1 MFRARLVWDCY
12 RNCFFLAKYI
22 DLKLANYKE
31 ALSRYVI
38 IHDVDALGNKGADLD
53 ALGNHT
59 GAIEYYDKALAI
71 NPKDVDAISK
81 AYSVI
86 PTVRYAID
94 L

>member
-1 MFRARLVWDCY
+1 MFRDCY

-59 GAIEYYDKALAI
+59 GVIEYYDKALAI
-71 NPKDVDAISK
+71 NPKDVDALTDKGVALKELGNHSGG
-81 AYSVI
+81 
-86 PTVRYAID
+86 